1 MILLWGITFLSCE
14 GNVKNVQQLSV
25 QDYEP
30 VAVGVNINLKYTD
43 SGRVVSNLLA
53 PKALDYITLDFPYR
67 EFPEGIEL
75 RYWDE
80 DNKKSTVTSNFAI
93 RFEANQLVDLRD
105 NVVIVTADS
114 TTLLTNQLYWDQKN
128 KWVFTDQPYQ
138 IKFKDGSFNEGSGF
152 DGSED
157 FTTFM
162 SRTNQGMQLIDKNT
176 LETTENL

>member
-1 MILLWGITFLSCE
+1 MVLCVITLFSCE

-30 VAVGVNINLKYTD
+30 VTVGININLKYTD
-43 SGRVVSNLLA
+43 SGRVVTNLIA
-53 PKALDYITLDFPYR
+53 AKTLDYSTLDFPYR
-67 EFPEGIEL
+67 EFPQGIEL

-80 DNKKSTVTSNFAI
+80 ENKKSMVTSNYAMQFLT
-93 RFEANQLVDLRD
+93 NQLIDLRD
-105 NVVIVTADS
+105 NVVVT
-114 TTLLTNQLYWDQKN
+114 TTDGTVLLTDQLYWDQQN
-128 KWVFTDQPYQ
+128 KWVFTDQPYT

-176 LETTENL
+176 VETGEN